1 MLGDGT
7 SLIAEII
14 KAFETGAPLDEIP
27 GLALPVN
34 EDELIRTAELTYM
47 PAPDELPLPR
57 RDLIDHL
64 KHRYYY
70 LFHQPVAF

>member
-1 MLGDGT
+1 
-7 SLIAEII
+7 
-14 KAFETGAPLDEIP
+14 
-27 GLALPVN
+27 
-34 EDELIRTAELTYM
+34 M

-64 KHRYYY
+64 KHRYNY